1 MTPFLPF
8 AMPIALLLQGAPS
21 QAAPTAAPFRPASI
35 SVEVKGGE
43 GGAVPAALGERV
55 GDAVER
61 KLLDADFTA
70 LPRPGPSVYLAAVTV
85 TRSSRGPVTAE
96 GPAEPLTAVPSV
108 VGPQVVVPIP
118 SGKKQLHGLMITEVA
133 VSIRRRS
140 DAAEL
145 WAGRAMTAQV
155 EGSPG
160 DAPAT
165 LAAKLTNALFARFP
179 EPNEGPVSVP

>member
-1 MTPFLPF
+1 MGAFS
-8 AMPIALLLQGAPS
+8 AIAIPVALMLQGAAQTAS
-21 QAAPTAAPFRPASI
+21 APAPFKPGSI
-35 SVEVKGGE
+35 SIEVKGGE
-43 GGAVPAALGERV
+43 GAAVPAALGERV

-61 KLLDADFTA
+61 KLLDADFMA

-85 TRSSRGPVTAE
+85 TRTPRGPVTAD
-96 GPAEPLTAVPSV
+96 GPAEPLTAVPSM

-118 SGKKQLHGLMITEVA
+118 SGKKQLHGLMLTEVA
-133 VSIRRRS
+133 VSIRRRG
-140 DAAEL
+140 DGAEL

-155 EGSPG
+155 EGSSG